1 MTNRSVIDKSDTSNI
16 LELKN
21 LTKRYRDFS
30 LEDVSLKLPY
40 GSIMGLIG
48 ENGAGKST
56 TIKAILSLLWPDSGQ
71 VCLFGTDSSE
81 CGPEIKEDIGVVLG
95 ELNLPATFNGHEIC
109 RMMQGIFKNWDSE
122 CFYRYF
128 EQFQIDTKKKIKE
141 YSRGMKMKAALAI
154 AMSHDAK
161 LLLLDEPT
169 SGLDPVVREEV
180 LDLLREFVMD
190 ESHSVLISSHIISD
204 LEKVADYVAFLHRGR
219 LLLCEEK
226 DRMLEEYRMLKGSSE
241 EIEKAQRDGTAE
253 VLGVKKSAFGATALA
268 KLCGLRPERTA
279 LTVEAAGLE
288 DIMIYLIEGERERG
302 K

>member
-1 MTNRSVIDKSDTSNI
+1 
-16 LELKN
+16 
-21 LTKRYRDFS
+21 
-30 LEDVSLKLPY
+30 
-40 GSIMGLIG
+40 MGLIG

-56 TIKAILSLLWPDSGQ
+56 TIKAVLSLLWPDSGQ
-71 VCLFGTDSSE
+71 VCLFGKDNSE

-122 CFYRYF
+122 CFYRYL
-128 EQFQIDTKKKIKE
+128 EQFRIDTKKKIKE

-154 AMSHDAK
+154 ALSHDAK

-204 LEKVADYVAFLHRGR
+204 LEKVDDYVAFLHRGR

-226 DRMLEEYRMLKGSSE
+226 DRMLEEYRMLKGSAE
-241 EIEKAQRDGTAE
+241 EIEKAQKDGTAK
-253 VLGVKKSAFGATALA
+253 VFAVKKSAFSATALA
-268 KLCGLRPERTA
+268 RLRGLRPEHTA
-279 LTVEAAGLE
+279 LTVEAASLE
-288 DIMIYLIEGERERG
+288 DIMIYLIEGEREGR